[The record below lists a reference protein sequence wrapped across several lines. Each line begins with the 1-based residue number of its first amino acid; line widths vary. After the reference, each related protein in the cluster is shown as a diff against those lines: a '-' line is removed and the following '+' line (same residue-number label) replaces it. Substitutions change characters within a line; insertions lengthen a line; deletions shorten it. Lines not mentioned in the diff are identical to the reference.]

1 MSEILSIESPVHQC
15 ILAFLKAASLDESRC
30 GKGSEVPDNYRMHYE
45 THFPKIPLGI
55 NEPDF
60 IAVLEKLGAFQ
71 YRDGGDDGLNFRSY
85 ANSIT
90 EYADFFMKNPHL
102 MDMVSATSH
111 FVAKYRSYGQLACVW
126 MLYKDLGL

>member
-1 MSEILSIESPVHQC
+1 MSEILSIESPVHQR
-15 ILAFLKAASLDESRC
+15 ILAFLKAASLDASRW
-30 GKGSEVPDNYRMHYE
+30 GKGGDVPDNYRKRYE
-45 THFPKIPLGI
+45 TDFPKIPQGI
-55 NEPDF
+55 NEPEF

-71 YRDGGDDGLNFRSY
+71 YYKGGDGGLDFRSY

-102 MDMVSATSH
+102 MSKVSSTSH
-111 FVAKYRSYGQLACVW
+111 YVAKYRGYGQMACMW